1 MFGRKKQ
8 KKALFHDVDD
18 SRITAY
24 DFRLRSTILGF
35 ESYRAL
41 EYTIYK
47 ELEKSVMIPKID
59 AHLSKLFSGNVDD
72 ANGNMVDSIILSVA
86 RKAVPD
92 LNRQRYNHDD
102 TLQRLIIRHNADMED
117 IRRITQDREKE
128 YESIKADYDKVCM
141 MMEKLG

>member
-8 KKALFHDVDD
+8 KKALFYDVDD
-18 SRITAY
+18 SRITAD

-35 ESYRAL
+35 ECYRVL
-41 EYTIYK
+41 EYILYQ
-47 ELEKSVMIPKID
+47 ELEESVMIPKID
-59 AHLSKLFSGNVDD
+59 DHLSKLFSGNVDD
-72 ANGNMVDSIILSVA
+72 ANGNMLDSIIISPA
-86 RKAVPD
+86 RKAIPD

-117 IRRITQDREKE
+117 IRRIVQDREKE

>member
-8 KKALFHDVDD
+8 KKALFHNVDD

-41 EYTIYK
+41 EYTIYP
-47 ELEKSVMIPKID
+47 ELEESVMIPKID
-59 AHLSKLFSGNVDD
+59 AHLSKLFAGSVDD
-72 ANGNMVDSIILSVA
+72 ANGNMLDSIILSVA
-86 RKAVPD
+86 RKAITD

-117 IRRITQDREKE
+117 IRRIVQDREKE

-141 MMEKLG
+141 KMEKLG

>member
-8 KKALFHDVDD
+8 KKALFYDVDD
-18 SRITAY
+18 SRITAD
-24 DFRLRSTILGF
+24 DFRLRSTILAF
-35 ESYRAL
+35 ECYRAL

-141 MMEKLG
+141 MIEKLA